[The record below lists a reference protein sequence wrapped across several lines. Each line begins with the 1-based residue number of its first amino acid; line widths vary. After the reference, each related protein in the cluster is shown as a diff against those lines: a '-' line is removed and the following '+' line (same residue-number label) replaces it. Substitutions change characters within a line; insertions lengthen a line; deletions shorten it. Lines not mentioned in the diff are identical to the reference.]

1 MANYIISLDSST
13 HANAGAAELAIT
25 NAGLAITK
33 TYSFPLTYG
42 VSGTTSQVSGL
53 AGLSE
58 SSENGTAQSITLD
71 AFTAEGGTADV
82 GHLDTTAINP
92 NYQYYWHP
100 LDSTL
105 GAGQT
110 IYLVDTGFDG
120 GHQEFG
126 ETPDV
131 TDLHSAPSA
140 TDYVDT
146 DGHGTKM
153 ASLIL
158 GSAIGCAGG
167 ASIQN
172 VKMFDD
178 ASGTVTVGDV
188 IDALEAILIH
198 HRANDASKPK
208 VVLMAFSLTKNALID
223 AKLNQMLAENLMLVA
238 SAGNAGNGV
247 DVDTITPG
255 GLDTITTV
263 GAFDQQF
270 AVTTTSQMP
279 IIDYVDDDVTP
290 FRRGLVQNAAKI
302 DIFAIGKDVCVA
314 DLANVSNYVPG
325 SGTSVSAAMVAGI
338 ATHYMNLYSST
349 SAETIKSYMV
359 TRGNEM
365 ARLPRSTSTA
375 EDYKTILSYDNLTYP
390 SGKIAE
396 YNKVSLSLLSCPMTS
411 EVTFT
416 NIPSG
421 RLLNVAH
428 GSTTT
433 IDIGLAADAT
443 DIAILDFSPLPPW
456 MAFDAATGIVTVTAT
471 VAAGC
476 AESLAPGV
484 YHFAVKGTKA
494 TKVYVEEYSIGVYA
508 TAESELN
515 TSTEYYYDD
524 DEEDYEEVI
533 QYSASINNY
542 IK

>member
-25 NAGLAITK
+25 NAGLSITK

-42 VSGTTSQVSGL
+42 VSGTTSQVGGL
-53 AGLSE
+53 AGVSE
-58 SSENGTAQSITLD
+58 YAENGTALTSTLD
-71 AFTAEGGTADV
+71 AFTEASADHEDS
-82 GHLDTTAINP
+82 HLDTTAINP
-92 NYQYYWHP
+92 NYQYFWHP
-100 LDSTL
+100 LDTTK

-110 IYLVDTGFDG
+110 IYLIDTGFSG
-120 GHQEFG
+120 AHQEFG
-126 ETPDV
+126 EDPDV
-131 TDLHSAPSA
+131 SNLHSAPNA
-140 TDYVDT
+140 TEFGDT
-146 DGHGTKM
+146 DGHGSKM
-153 ASLIL
+153 AGIIL
-158 GSAIGCAGG
+158 GSAIGCASG

-172 VKMFDD
+172 VKMFNDNTTEFT
-178 ASGTVTVGDV
+178 AGDV
-188 IDALEAILIH
+188 VDALEAILIH
-198 HRANDASKPK
+198 HRANDAAKPK
-208 VVLMAFSLTKNALID
+208 IVLFAWSMTKNALID

-255 GLDTITTV
+255 GLDTITTA
-263 GAFDQQF
+263 GAHDHSFV
-270 AVTTTSQMP
+270 ATTFTQMP

-314 DLANVSNYVPG
+314 DLANVANYVPA

-375 EDYKTILSYDNLTYP
+375 EDYKTLLSYDTLTYP

-396 YNKVSLSLLSCPMTS
+396 YNKVSLSILSCPMTS

>member
-1 MANYIISLDSST
+1 MANFIISLDSST

-42 VSGTTSQVSGL
+42 VSGTTSQVGAL
-53 AGLSE
+53 AGVSE
-58 SSENGTAQSITLD
+58 YAENGTALSSTLD
-71 AFTAEGGTADV
+71 AFTEASNDHEDS
-82 GHLDTTAINP
+82 HLDTTAINP
-92 NYQYYWHP
+92 NYQYFWHP
-100 LDSTL
+100 LDTTF

-110 IYLVDTGFDG
+110 IYLVDTGFSG
-120 GHQEFG
+120 AHQEFG
-126 ETPDV
+126 EDPDV
-131 TDLHSAPSA
+131 TNLHSAPNA
-140 TDYVDT
+140 TGFGDS

-153 ASLIL
+153 AGIIL
-158 GSAIGCAGG
+158 GDAIGVAKG

-172 VKMFDD
+172 VKMFNDNTT
-178 ASGTVTVGDV
+178 AFTAGDV
-188 IDALEAILIH
+188 VDALEAILIH
-198 HRANDASKPK
+198 HRANDASIAKI
-208 VVLMAFSLTKNALID
+208 VLFAWSMTKNALID
-223 AKLNQMLAENLMLVA
+223 AKLNQMLAENLMVVA

-263 GAFDQQF
+263 GAHDQVF
-270 AVTTTSQMP
+270 EVTTFTQMP
-279 IIDYVDDDVTP
+279 IIDYVDDETTP

-302 DIFAIGKDVCVA
+302 DIFAVGADVCTIDPDDVA
-314 DLANVSNYVPG
+314 NYIPSN
-325 SGTSVSAAMVAGI
+325 GTSVSAAMVAGI
-338 ATHYMNLYSST
+338 ATHYMNLYTST

-375 EDYKTILSYDNLTYP
+375 EDYQTILSYKNLSYP
-390 SGKIAE
+390 AGKTAE

-411 EVTFT
+411 EVAFT

-433 IDIGLAADAT
+433 VDIGLHADVT
-443 DIAILDFSPLPPW
+443 DVAVLDFSPLAPW
-456 MAFDAATGIVTVTAT
+456 MAFDAATGIVTITAT
-471 VAAGC
+471 TDAGC
-476 AESLAPGV
+476 AADLAPGV
-484 YHFAVKGTKA
+484 YHFAVKGTMA

-508 TAESELN
+508 TAESELT
-515 TSTEYYYDD
+515 TSMEYYYDD
-524 DEEDYEEVI
+524 DEEEYEEVI
-533 QYSASINNY
+533 QYSASTQNF

>member
-1 MANYIISLDSST
+1 MANFIISLDSST

-42 VSGTTSQVSGL
+42 VSGTTSQVGAL
-53 AGLSE
+53 AGVSE
-58 SSENGTAQSITLD
+58 YAENGTALTSTLD
-71 AFTAEGGTADV
+71 AFTEASADHED

-92 NYQYYWHP
+92 NYQYFWHP
-100 LDSTL
+100 LDTTL

-110 IYLVDTGFDG
+110 IYLIDTGFSG
-120 GHQEFG
+120 AHQEFG
-126 ETPDV
+126 EDPDV
-131 TDLHSAPSA
+131 SNLHSAPNA
-140 TDYVDT
+140 TGFDDT
-146 DGHGTKM
+146 DGHGSKM
-153 ASLIL
+153 AGLII
-158 GSAIGCAGG
+158 GSAIGCASG

-172 VKMFDD
+172 VKMFNDNTTEFT
-178 ASGTVTVGDV
+178 AADV
-188 IDALEAILIH
+188 VDALEAILVH
-198 HRANDASKPK
+198 HTANDASVAKI
-208 VVLMAFSLTKNALID
+208 VLMAWSMTKNALID
-223 AKLNQMLAENLMLVA
+223 AKLNQMLAANLMVIA

-263 GAFDQQF
+263 GAHDHVFE
-270 AVTTTSQMP
+270 VTTFSQMP
-279 IIDYVDDDVTP
+279 VIDYVDDDTTP

-302 DIFAIGKDVCVA
+302 DIFAVGKDVCTIDPDNVA
-314 DLANVSNYVPG
+314 NYIPSN
-325 SGTSVSAAMVAGI
+325 GTSVSAAMVAGI
-338 ATHYMNLYSST
+338 ATHYMNLYAST

-375 EDYKTILSYDNLTYP
+375 EDYQTILSYTNLSYP
-390 SGKIAE
+390 AGKTAE

-411 EVTFT
+411 EVAFT

-433 IDIGLAADAT
+433 VDIGLHADVT
-443 DIAILDFSPLPPW
+443 DVAVLDFSPLAPW
-456 MAFDAATGIVTVTAT
+456 MAFDAATGIVTITAT
-471 VAAGC
+471 TAAGC

-484 YHFAVKGTKA
+484 YHFAVKGTMA
-494 TKVYVEEYSIGVYA
+494 TKVYVEEYSIGVYG
-508 TAESELN
+508 TAESEL
-515 TSTEYYYDD
+515 TASTEYYYDD
-524 DEEDYEEVI
+524 DESEYEEVI
-533 QYSASINNY
+533 QYSASTQNF

>member
-25 NAGLAITK
+25 NAGLSITK

-58 SSENGTAQSITLD
+58 SAENGTAQSITLD
-71 AFTAEGGTADV
+71 AFTAEGGTVDV

-100 LDSTL
+100 LDATL

-110 IYLVDTGFDG
+110 IYLVDTGFDSA
-120 GHQEFG
+120 HQEFG
-126 ETPDV
+126 EDPDV
-131 TDLHSAPSA
+131 TDLHSAPNA
-140 TDYVDT
+140 TGFDDT

-158 GSAIGCAGG
+158 GSAIGTASG

-172 VKMFDD
+172 VKMFNDNTTEFT
-178 ASGTVTVGDV
+178 AADV
-188 IDALEAILIH
+188 VDALEAILIH
-198 HRANDASKPK
+198 HRANDASVAKI
-208 VVLMAFSLTKNALID
+208 VLMAWSMTKNALID
-223 AKLNQMLAENLMLVA
+223 AKLNQMLAENLMVVA

-263 GAFDQQF
+263 GAHDQVF
-270 AVTTTSQMP
+270 EVTTFTQMP
-279 IIDYVDDDVTP
+279 IIDYVDADVTP

-302 DIFAIGKDVCVA
+302 DIFAVGADVCTI
-314 DLANVSNYVPG
+314 DSANVTNYIP
-325 SGTSVSAAMVAGI
+325 STGTSVSAAMVAGI
-338 ATHYMNLYSST
+338 ATHYMNLYTST

-375 EDYKTILSYDNLTYP
+375 EDYQTILSYENLSYP
-390 SGKIAE
+390 TGKTAE

-411 EVTFT
+411 EVAFT
-416 NIPSG
+416 SIPSG

-428 GSTTT
+428 GTTT
-433 IDIGLAADAT
+433 TVNIGLHADVT
-443 DIAILDFSPLPPW
+443 DVAVLDFSPLAPW
-456 MAFDAATGIVTVTAT
+456 MAFDAATGIATITAT
-471 VAAGC
+471 TAAGC
-476 AESLAPGV
+476 AASLAPGV
-484 YHFAVKGTKA
+484 YHFAVKGTMA
-494 TKVYVEEYSIGVYA
+494 TKVYVEEYSIGIYA
-508 TAESELN
+508 TAESELT
-515 TSTEYYYDD
+515 TSTEYYYDE
-524 DEEDYEEVI
+524 DEDEYEEVI
-533 QYSASINNY
+533 QYSASTQNF

>member
-13 HANAGAAELAIT
+13 YASAGAAELAIT

-33 TYSFPLTYG
+33 TYTFPLTYG

-53 AGLSE
+53 AGLAE
-58 SSENGTAQSITLD
+58 SSENGTALTSTLD
-71 AFTAEGGTADV
+71 AFTAEGGTLSAS
-82 GHLDTTAINP
+82 HLDTTAINP

-100 LDSTL
+100 LDTTL

-120 GHQEFG
+120 GHEVFG
-126 ETPDV
+126 QTPRV
-131 TDLHSAPSA
+131 TDLHSAPNA
-140 TDYVDT
+140 TGYVDT

-153 ASLIL
+153 ASLII
-158 GSAIGCAGG
+158 GSSIGTAG
-167 ASIQN
+167 AANIQN
-172 VKMFDD
+172 VKMFNDNTT
-178 ASGTVTVGDV
+178 AFTAGDV
-188 IDALEAILIH
+188 IDALEAILVH
-198 HRANDASKPK
+198 HRANDPAKPK
-208 VVLMAFSLTKNALID
+208 IVLFAWSMSKNALID
-223 AKLNQMLAENLMLVA
+223 SKLNEMLAENLMLIA

-263 GAFDQQF
+263 GAHDEVLEVATF
-270 AVTTTSQMP
+270 SQMP

-302 DIFAIGKDVCVA
+302 DIFAMGVNVCTADV
-314 DLANVSNYVPG
+314 ANVANYVP
-325 SGTSVSAAMVAGI
+325 STGTSVSAAMVAGI

-349 SAETIKSYMV
+349 SAETIKSYIV

-375 EDYKTILSYDNLTYP
+375 ENYKTMLSYDNLTYP

-396 YNKVSLSLLSCPMTS
+396 YNKVSLSVLSCPMTS

-433 IDIGLAADAT
+433 VNIGLHADAT
-443 DIAILDFSPLPPW
+443 DIAVLDFSPLPPW
-456 MAFDAATGIVTVTAT
+456 MAFDIATGIVTVTAT
-471 VAAGC
+471 TAAGC
-476 AESLAPGV
+476 AASLAPGV
-484 YHFAVKGTKA
+484 YHFAVKGTMA

-533 QYSASINNY
+533 QYSASTNNF